1 MSSLAATAPRQTVTA
16 TESLIHLV
24 ATQLQLA
31 GSGMSRLPTA
41 MQPERGS
48 TWADEMKPSTIILP
62 VRQAAG
68 RSDKNQQGLPN
79 QIGARPVDFEQ
90 EGFVPAATL
99 PTPEPTPSLRSQ
111 GSRSSLS
118 GSEDREDTARRTLSI
133 RGRVAM
139 DILSQWSLG
148 QEPEDKDWEA
158 NMAADE
164 QDDVPQGV
172 VEIRG
177 KRKRKDRDW
186 MARVQNPEAV
196 GPSRQAVP
204 RGLIA
209 SQDNVPNY
217 GLDSSQPTP
226 LVMSQPQP
234 GRHGGRRVIKKA
246 KKAGF
251 R

>member
-1 MSSLAATAPRQTVTA
+1 MSSVAATTPRQTVTA
-16 TESLIHLV
+16 TERLIRHV

-31 GSGMSRLPTA
+31 GSGISRLPTA
-41 MQPERGS
+41 MQPERES
-48 TWADEMKPSTIILP
+48 TRGDKLKPATLILP
-62 VRQAAG
+62 VRQAA
-68 RSDKNQQGLPN
+68 RHSDKDQQGNPK
-79 QIGARPVDFEQ
+79 QVGAHPVAFEE

-118 GSEDREDTARRTLSI
+118 GSEDQEDTARRTLS
-133 RGRVAM
+133 RCGGVAM

-158 NMAADE
+158 KTATDE
-164 QDDVPQGV
+164 QD
-172 VEIRG
+172 EIPRHFVNLQG
-177 KRKRKDRDW
+177 KRKRKDRER
-186 MARVQNPEAV
+186 MARVQDAEAE
-196 GPSRQAVP
+196 GPSWQAVP
-204 RGLIA
+204 RALMA
-209 SQDNVPNY
+209 SQDSVPNY
-217 GLDSSQPTP
+217 GVDSSQPMP

-234 GRHGGRRVIKKA
+234 GRHGGRRVSKKA